1 MFLFVGAFVVI
12 LLVMLVLAV
21 WFLEIDLDS
30 IPGMAGIF
38 LLVPALGAGTLTVS
52 LSETDRSLIIAC
64 VAAVIVTIFIAAL
77 ILRSR
82 RKSRDPVDKLTGK
95 Q

>member
-1 MFLFVGAFVVI
+1 MVVFAGAFVLI

-30 IPGMAGIF
+30 LPGMAGIF

-64 VAAVIVTIFIAAL
+64 VATIVIAIIVAAL
-77 ILRSR
+77 ILRGR
-82 RKSRDPVDKLTGK
+82 RKSPGPADKPTEK
-95 Q
+95 R